1 MPEPKIQYSE
11 YQSVVDLL
19 NKSDQDSVYQDLMK
33 KEDKTLDTI
42 NKVIKY
48 YKDNDY
54 KNKQFINMNFWEVIL
69 RFGDIWTE
77 IYNDVSNTKK
87 YDISLLSIFLKEDR
101 PIYIGVVL
109 IVISIFIMFIILS
122 D

>member
-77 IYNDVSNTKK
+77 IYNDISNTKK
-87 YDISLLSIFLKEDR
+87 YDVSLLSIFLKEDR